1 MADIDEICDRIGIL
15 NDGKICFVGTP
26 EELKNYYLHD
36 SSILEM
42 KKIDNSINLKIEYC
56 LFMQDD
62 YVEGTDE
69 TCILNLKFND
79 ATANIESI
87 SDNTIIDTKISDT
100 SITFN
105 LELDDNDEFIQLTIE
120 ASSVDISKDK

>member
-1 MADIDEICDRIGIL
+1 
-15 NDGKICFVGTP
+15 
-26 EELKNYYLHD
+26 
-36 SSILEM
+36 
-42 KKIDNSINLKIEYC
+42 
-56 LFMQDD
+56 MQDD

-79 ATANIESI
+79 ATANMESI

-105 LELDDNDEFIQLTIE
+105 LELDDNDEFIQLIIE
-120 ASSVDISKDK
+120 ASSVYFS

>member
-1 MADIDEICDRIGIL
+1 MKL
-15 NDGKICFVGTP
+15 

-79 ATANIESI
+79 ATIELAAAFGRI
-87 SDNTIIDTKISDT
+87 
-100 SITFN
+100 N
-105 LELDDNDEFIQLTIE
+105 L
-120 ASSVDISKDK
+120 ASSAGISASVISV

>member
-1 MADIDEICDRIGIL
+1 MIYAYARVSTKEQNLDRQL
-15 NDGKICFVGTP
+15 

>member
-1 MADIDEICDRIGIL
+1 MKL
-15 NDGKICFVGTP
+15 

-62 YVEGTDE
+62 YVEGTYE

-79 ATANIESI
+79 ATANMESI